1 MPWPPEYGAGRLQKR
16 PEGPEKDRNML
27 AQRKR
32 ATTAAMA
39 AVLATVIALLAVI
52 AYQGAAAAQ
61 GHGSPE
67 PHGPPDSGR
76 RPGPTG
82 QSELGRGPGL
92 TLRPS
97 RLPGP
102 SPARRFPVVL
112 PIDRRPAEAVS
123 SQYKVARRC
132 SKHPGPWRHLKEQ
145 VMRW

>member
-61 GHGSPE
+61 GQ
-67 PHGPPDSGR
+67 PPPAPQNPMAHLIAGD
-76 RPGPTG
+76 G
-82 QSELGRGPGL
+82 QDPQVRVSWEE
-92 TLRPS
+92 
-97 RLPGP
+97 
-102 SPARRFPVVL
+102 AR
-112 PIDRRPAEAVS
+112 A
-123 SQYKVARRC
+123 
-132 SKHPGPWRHLKEQ
+132 
-145 VMRW
+145 